1 MKIFGDN
8 FTDNEY
14 IAQRDEEKEAVAKNE
29 PDSTIPPSK
38 PGLGGILTFV
48 GYAGVGVL
56 GLVNFIKNRS
66 RGTDDKI
73 NS

>member
-1 MKIFGDN
+1 M
-8 FTDNEY
+8 
-14 IAQRDEEKEAVAKNE
+14 AKNE